1 MIANQ
6 VVGRSFKGAL
16 AYIFGKNDAEFLS
29 SNLANHPENGVNA
42 MASEFLAMCSQRPN
56 LSRNVA
62 HIQMS
67 ANPDDALD
75 AAQWEKVIKHWMKA
89 MGYENC
95 LYTAAR
101 HFDTSNDHVHIVISR
116 VDFDGKTVKENNNYA
131 QNLRVTRDLEQH
143 FGLVPTVSKDKEKP
157 TPKWQKDKP
166 IPANDYIK
174 EAIKSISASQPNMPD
189 FIKALAVL
197 DIYTEI
203 KFSSS
208 KGIAQGISFKYKDHS
223 VKGSSL
229 GYSLS
234 KIIKSGVEYKDE
246 YRQSIE
252 QIQARNT
259 ADADQG
265 NDTDKAAS
273 SQPERGSRAVSRK
286 PKTGIAATIHKL
298 NERDTASIGGIKAG
312 FSEFINSFK
321 IAVERIRKYREFG
334 SKIDEV
340 RAGTSSNRQELE
352 QVIEVFESTS
362 ELAMK
367 YKKELGKRLPRNR
380 SNDNSMSF
388 DNH

>member
-6 VVGRSFKGAL
+6 VIGRSFKGAL

-29 SNLANHPENGVNA
+29 SNLANHPENGINS
-42 MASEFLAMCSQRPN
+42 MASEFLAVCSQRPN

-67 ANPDDALD
+67 ANPADKLD
-75 AAQWEKVIKHWMKA
+75 PSQWQAVIKHWMKE

-116 VDFDGKTVKENNNYA
+116 VDLDGKTVKENNNYA

-174 EAIKSISASQPNMPD
+174 EAIKSVSASKPNMPD

-203 KFSSS
+203 KFSS
-208 KGIAQGISFKYKDHS
+208 KEGIAQGISFKYKDHA
-223 VKGSSL
+223 VTGSKL
-229 GYSLS
+229 GHSLS
-234 KIIKSGVEYKDE
+234 KIIKSGVEYKNE

-259 ADADQG
+259 ANAHTR
-265 NDTDKAAS
+265 NDTDKAAG
-273 SQPERGSRAVSRK
+273 SQRASGFAAVSRK
-286 PKTGIAATIHKL
+286 PEASITAAIQRVD
-298 NERDTASIGGIKAG
+298 ERDRASFDRIKTG

-321 IAVERIRKYREFG
+321 ESIERIRQYRGIG
-334 SKIDEV
+334 SKINEIRD
-340 RAGTSSNRQELE
+340 RTSDNKRELE
-352 QVIEVFESTS
+352 QVIALFESS
-362 ELAMK
+362 SINAMK
-367 YKKELGKRLPRNR
+367 YKRELGKKLHRNR
-380 SNDNSMSF
+380 SNDNNMSF
-388 DNH
+388 DND

>member
-6 VVGRSFKGAL
+6 VIGRSFKGAL

-42 MASEFLAMCSQRPN
+42 MASEFLAVCSQRPN

-67 ANPDDALD
+67 ANPDDALN
-75 AAQWEKVIKHWMKA
+75 AERWEKVIKHWMKE

-101 HFDTSNDHVHIVISR
+101 HSDTANDHVHIVISR
-116 VDFDGKTVKENNNYA
+116 VDFDGKTVKESNNYA
-131 QNLRVTRDLEQH
+131 QNLRVTRELELQ

-166 IPANDYIK
+166 MPHNDYIK
-174 EAIKSISASQPNMPD
+174 EAIKSISALQPNMPD

-197 DIYTEI
+197 DIYAEI
-203 KFSSS
+203 KFSS
-208 KGIAQGISFKYKDHS
+208 KEGIAQGISFKYKDHAIT
-223 VKGSSL
+223 GSKL
-229 GYSLS
+229 GHSLS

-259 ADADQG
+259 ANADTR
-265 NDTDKAAS
+265 NDTAKTAS
-273 SQPERGSRAVSRK
+273 SQPASGFAAVSRK
-286 PKTGIAATIHKL
+286 PEASITAAIQHID
-298 NERDTASIGGIKAG
+298 ERNTASFNRIKAG
-312 FSEFINSFK
+312 FSEFINTFK
-321 IAVERIRKYREFG
+321 ESISRIRKYRDFA
-334 SKIDEV
+334 SKIDEI
-340 RAGTSSNRQELE
+340 RAGTSDNKRELE

-362 ELAMK
+362 VNAMK
-367 YKKELGKRLPRNR
+367 YKRSLGNKLHRNR

-388 DNH
+388 DND